1 MKLEIEVDVIGVH
14 LTDFEGKIVAPA
26 FIDSVDGGVKMTFLG
41 IDSLKE
47 YKSGLMQEDA
57 AAIAG
62 AETVIKEKINKGLK
76 RAISDHLNVMES
88 IKVYAEAL
96 FTFIY
101 STDAHREDKKYI
113 FNELIEGLRISEN
126 DGELDTAI
134 KDSTYEMGEFTIG
147 YKMAFRKYS
156 CDFVNY
162 DFLALRDQLVADLV
176 SLQKSL

>member
-26 FIDSVDGGVKMTFLG
+26 FIDSVDGGVKLTFLG

-47 YKSGLMQEDA
+47 YKSELMKEDA
-57 AAIAG
+57 EAVAG
-62 AETVIKEKINKGLK
+62 PETEIKEKVNKGLK
-76 RAISDHLNVMES
+76 KAISDHINVMES
-88 IKVYAEAL
+88 IRVYSEAL

-101 STDAHREDKKYI
+101 STDAHREDKKFI
-113 FNELIEGLRISEN
+113 FNELIEGLRIAEN

-134 KDSTYEMGEFTIG
+134 KDTTYEMGEFTIG

-162 DFLALRDQLVADLV
+162 DFIALRDQLVTDLIG
-176 SLQKSL
+176 LQKSL

>member
-14 LTDFEGKIVAPA
+14 LADFEGKIVAPA

-47 YKSGLMQEDA
+47 YKSALIQEDA
-57 AAIAG
+57 EEVAG
-62 AETVIKEKINKGLK
+62 TEKEIKDKINKGLK
-76 RAISDHLNVMES
+76 KAISEHITMMDS
-88 IKVYAEAL
+88 IRVYSEAL

-113 FNELIEGLRISEN
+113 FNELIEGLKVAEN
-126 DGELDTAI
+126 DGELETAI

-156 CDFVNY
+156 CDFLNY
-162 DFLALRDQLVADLV
+162 DFIALRDQLVADLIG
-176 SLQKSL
+176 LQKSL